1 MKCCK
6 VCKKLDNTFCC
17 KACGRRSKKCC
28 GRQKLNHRTKI
39 QPNSKARKMVEGTVD
54 SVGKEK
60 ANDMIDKAANSVE
73 NRVKSMTKSGETE
86 DMPKDPTKVVPK
98 NLNSMGSNLEK
109 QADEVKQ
116 DEAKQEED
124 KREAAPS
131 TEGEDVAMPTEEE
144 TAAPAEEK
152 SASPPTLGEEVAA
165 PAEEKS
171 ASPPTLGEDVAVPT
185 EEESVAP
192 AKDESVAPAEEESA
206 PSAKEETAALEEK
219 EHTVVVVEEEA
230 AASAEEEASN
240 TAGDTGAEM
249 NKKEDEA
256 REGSTTETKK
266 NLFGTD
272 VENSEGAFA
281 DF

>member
-60 ANDMIDKAANSVE
+60 ANDMIDKAA

-144 TAAPAEEK
+144 T
-152 SASPPTLGEEVAA
+152 AA